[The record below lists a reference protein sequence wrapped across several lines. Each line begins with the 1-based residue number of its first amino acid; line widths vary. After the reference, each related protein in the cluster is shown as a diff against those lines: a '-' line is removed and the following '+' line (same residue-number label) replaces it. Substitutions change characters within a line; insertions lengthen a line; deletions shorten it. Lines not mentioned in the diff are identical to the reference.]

1 MYLTLIKLRQSHQT
15 SRSIRQE
22 QDGAYEASLRADQEK
37 AAKAQADRE
46 KAAKAKEEAD
56 RIAREKLTK
65 AEMKE
70 QRRKDIRESMKDEPL
85 ATDVGVTKLS
95 LRFPS
100 GSRLIRRFHSSD
112 VIQSVYDFVDI
123 QDLAPLP
130 SEADFVLVNTY
141 PRKIY
146 SQMDQSLEEAG
157 LVPTASLIVEERLPD
172 AQ

>member
-1 MYLTLIKLRQSHQT
+1 M
-15 SRSIRQE
+15 
-22 QDGAYEASLRADQEK
+22 
-37 AAKAQADRE
+37 KAQAERE

-56 RIAREKLTK
+56 RIAREKLSK
-65 AEMKE
+65 AEIRE
-70 QRRKDIRESMKDEPL
+70 QRRKAIRESMKEEPA
-85 ATDVGVTKLS
+85 ATESGLTKLS
-95 LRFPS
+95 LRLPS

-130 SEADFVLVNTY
+130 AEAEFVLVNTY

-172 AQ
+172 GQ